1 MYLEEETDKKSE
13 VISCIFSL
21 NEEVGALAKAL
32 RLFEVILISPV
43 TTQINAPPHPTYS
56 VSTKSPNVSPELLVI
71 KSMLPRSVLM
81 TIMSS
86 AKTSFVI
93 SLK

>member
-32 RLFEVILISPV
+32 RLFEVKLITSPV
-43 TTQINAPPHPTYS
+43 TTQINGPPPTYS
-56 VSTKSPNVSPELLVI
+56 VFTKRPNVSPEPLVI
-71 KSMLPRSVLM
+71 KSMFSRSALM

-86 AKTSFVI
+86 GKTSFLI
-93 SLK
+93 GL